1 MPRKHASLLL
11 AHAAADHPYARK
23 LAAFVEAGCD
33 VRCDPGEG
41 LLRSDQHLVDL
52 AEQSSG
58 PLVLLLSKDSWPQR
72 LPRERW
78 DPLLLESPLACV
90 LLNACPF
97 PELLRRRSFFH
108 AQSDNAERGLK
119 RWLWRQLREPGE
131 AARFEWSA
139 DLEHLYATL
148 ADRPGVRGAS
158 AESARRFAREA
169 AGEFERV
176 LWIPCYGRSL
186 AECASELGAQ
196 LGLVMDGQ
204 EAENRRRV
212 LETMAARRCLV
223 VLDGPAE
230 PVRAALVVEN
240 RCSILMTTEPS
251 EIRETPRTFDYALEL
266 VRSRRLAEAYN
277 LLQMLM
283 EETADPGACARELA
297 WICEHW
303 GRTAEAE
310 RLRRFDPMPSRQ
322 MGLFEQG

>member
-1 MPRKHASLLL
+1 MPSERASLLL
-11 AHAAADHPYARK
+11 AHATADHPYAQK

-33 VRCDPGEG
+33 VRCDPGAG
-41 LLRSDQHLVDL
+41 LLRSDHHLVDL

-78 DPLLLESPLACV
+78 DPLLLELPLACV

-97 PELLRRRSFFH
+97 PELLRRRSFFTHSDH
-108 AQSDNAERGLK
+108 AGRGLK
-119 RWLWRQLREPGE
+119 RWLWRQLRESAE
-131 AARFEWSA
+131 ATRYEWSA
-139 DLEHLYATL
+139 DLERLYAAL
-148 ADRPGVRGAS
+148 ADRPGVGESS
-158 AESARRFAREA
+158 AESARRFSREA

-176 LWIPCYGRSL
+176 LWIPCHGRSM
-186 AECASELGAQ
+186 AECTGELGTQ
-196 LGLVMDGQ
+196 LGLLMEGR
-204 EAENRRRV
+204 EADNRRRV
-212 LETMAARRCLV
+212 LEMLAGRRCLV

-230 PVRAALVVEN
+230 PVRAALGVQN
-240 RCSILMTTEPS
+240 RCSILITTEPL

-266 VRSRRLAEAYN
+266 VRNQRLAEAYD

-283 EETADPGACARELA
+283 EETVEPGACARELA

-310 RLRRFDPMPSRQ
+310 RLRRFDPMPVRQ
-322 MGLFEQG
+322 MGLFE

>member
-1 MPRKHASLLL
+1 MRREHASLLL

-23 LAAFVEAGCD
+23 LAAFIEAGCD
-33 VRCDPGEG
+33 VPCDPGEG

-78 DPLLLESPLACV
+78 DPLLLELPLACL

-97 PELLRRRSFFH
+97 PELLRRRSFFE
-108 AQSDNAERGLK
+108 AESDNAERGLK

-139 DLEHLYATL
+139 DLEDLYATL
-148 ADRPGVRGAS
+148 ADCPGVRAAS

-176 LWIPCYGRSL
+176 LWIPCYGRTL
-186 AECASELGAQ
+186 AECAGELGTQ
-196 LGLVMDGQ
+196 LGLVMDGP

-212 LETMAARRCLV
+212 LEAMAARRCLV
-223 VLDGPAE
+223 VDGPAE
-230 PVRAALVVEN
+230 PVRAALGVEN
-240 RCSILMTTEPS
+240 RSSILMTTEPL
-251 EIRETPRTFDYALEL
+251 EIRETSRTFDYALEL
-266 VRSRRLAEAYN
+266 VRSRRLAEAYD

-297 WICEHW
+297 WI
-303 GRTAEAE
+303 
-310 RLRRFDPMPSRQ
+310 LRALGPDGGSRAPAAVRSDARAAD
-322 MGLFEQG
+322 GVV